1 MSINLR
7 SPATQKWLIVTF
19 LLFGA
24 AYAYANF
31 VFLPRQDKATRL
43 ESSIKEEQELLA
55 KGKRVA
61 ANYQTV
67 QEDYAR
73 LMASW
78 DIAIQLLPTRQEMDA
93 LLKAISEEGSR
104 REVNFLLFRPMDP
117 VEQPYYWE
125 YPIQIRT
132 LSSYHNLGRF
142 ASSVAGLER
151 IVNVRNMRLTAY
163 RPMKGRSPNTVE
175 AEFLATIYVFKELGS
190 PVEVTPKE
198 EDKKGKRRKAS
209 SEQEGA

>member
-1 MSINLR
+1 MSFNLR
-7 SPATQKWLIVTF
+7 SPSTQKALIVVF
-19 LLFGA
+19 LLFGGV
-24 AYAYANF
+24 YAYANF
-31 VFLPRQDKATRL
+31 VYVPRQDKVTRL
-43 ESSIKEEQELLA
+43 EKSISEEQATLA

-61 ANYQTV
+61 AHYQSV

-73 LMASW
+73 LMESW

-93 LLKAISEEGSR
+93 LLKSISEEGSK

-132 LSSYHNLGRF
+132 LSKYHDLGRF
-142 ASSVAGLER
+142 VSSIAGLER
-151 IVNVRNMRLTAY
+151 IVNVKNLKLSAY
-163 RPMKGRSPNTVE
+163 RPTKGRSPNTVE
-175 AEFLATIYVFKELGS
+175 TEFLATIYVFKELGS

-198 EDKKGKRRKAS
+198 DDKKVKRRKPAA
-209 SEQEGA
+209 EE

>member
-7 SPATQKWLIVTF
+7 SPRTQKWLIVIF
-19 LLFGA
+19 LLFGGV
-24 AYAYANF
+24 YAYANF
-31 VFLPRQDKATRL
+31 VYVPRQDKAVLL
-43 ESSIKEEQELLA
+43 EKNIREEQELLA

-73 LMASW
+73 LMESW
-78 DIAIQLLPTRQEMDA
+78 DIAIQLLPTQQEMDA
-93 LLKAISEEGSR
+93 LLKSISEEGSHR
-104 REVNFLLFRPMDP
+104 NVNFLLFRPMDP

-142 ASSVAGLER
+142 VSSIAGLER
-151 IVNVRNMRLTAY
+151 IVNVRNMRKLTTY
-163 RPMKGRSPNTVE
+163 RPNKGRSPNTVE
-175 AEFLATIYVFKELGS
+175 AEFLATIYVFKDLGS

-198 EDKKGKRRKAS
+198 DDKKGKKKKPAT
-209 SEQEGA
+209 EVDA

>member
-7 SPATQKWLIVTF
+7 SPSTQKALIVLF
-19 LLFGA
+19 LLFGGV
-24 AYAYANF
+24 YAYANF
-31 VFLPRQDKATRL
+31 VYFPRQDKAALL
-43 ESSIKEEQELLA
+43 ERNIGEEQEMLA

-61 ANYQTV
+61 ANFQTV

-73 LMASW
+73 LMESW
-78 DIAIQLLPTRQEMDA
+78 DIAITLLPTQQEMDA
-93 LLKAISEEGSR
+93 LLKSISEEGSR
-104 REVNFLLFRPMDP
+104 RNVNFMLFRPMDA

-132 LSSYHNLGRF
+132 LSQFHDLGRF
-142 ASSVAGLER
+142 VSSIAGLER
-151 IVNVRNMRLTAY
+151 IVNVRNMKLTTY
-163 RPMKGRSPNTVE
+163 RPSKGRSPNTVE

-198 EDKKGKRRKAS
+198 EDKKGKKPRKNT
-209 SEQEGA
+209 EEGA